1 MASLKSYGKLD
12 ESDQQRLKSRQKTR
26 KRIVIMAL
34 SSIILIGVIVAAV
47 VGTSQAKEGSSRSE
61 PSLISASIK
70 AACDTT
76 LYPGSCYT
84 SLAPLVNS
92 SQVQPEEIYKLSVQV
107 ARNELLRVAQYFSEN
122 EGYKEITDKM
132 AIAALESCRE
142 LLGLALDHLNISL
155 ATDNAS
161 LLDAVDDLETWLS
174 AAGTFQQTCI
184 DGFDN
189 TTNALKISVF
199 QNLKNST
206 EFTSNSLALLNT
218 FLNIASS
225 LKERRLLSLP
235 LREKGYLVEDV
246 VTRPKQLFIKTL
258 AVLNRKHTGG
268 SEMPN
273 WLSPIDRKL
282 LQSTNSTIKADVVE
296 RRLLSLPLREK
307 GYLHEDVV
315 TRPKRLFIKTLAVLN
330 RKHTGGSEMPNW
342 LSLRDRKLLQSTNS
356 TIKADVV
363 VAKDGSGKYTTIGD
377 AMKAAPDTSTKRFV
391 IYVKK
396 GVYNENVRV
405 EKTKWNV
412 MVIGDGMNATVV
424 SGSLNFVDGT
434 PTFSTAT
441 FAVFGQGFIAR
452 DMGFLNIAGA
462 IKQQAVAL
470 MSTSDLSV
478 FYRCRVDAFQD
489 TLYTLSNRQF
499 YSECNI
505 YGTVDFIFGNSA
517 VVFQNCNILP
527 KVPIPGQQ
535 NTITAQGKIDPNQ
548 NTGISIQNCTIGPSE
563 NLSSVQT
570 FLGRPWKNHST
581 TVYINTMMGSL
592 IDPKGWLPWVGT
604 TAPDTIFYAEFQN
617 FGLGSSTKNRVKWKG
632 LRNITSKQA
641 STFTVK
647 SFINGNKWIP
657 MTGISYKPGL

>member
-61 PSLISASIK
+61 ASLIPASIK

-161 LLDAVDDLETWLS
+161 LLDAVDDLKTWLS

-225 LKERRLLSLP
+225 LK
-235 LREKGYLVEDV
+235 
-246 VTRPKQLFIKTL
+246 
-258 AVLNRKHTGG
+258 
-268 SEMPN
+268 
-273 WLSPIDRKL
+273 
-282 LQSTNSTIKADVVE
+282 E